1 MFAWFMGCH
10 ISSALCFAQFQ
21 YSVLAHTGFTVT
33 GDEWTDS
40 LYVTARHTSV
50 HWVNWRPAVKTGQLE
65 VLFVFVTF
73 VKCIRQ
79 KRIR

>member
-10 ISSALCFAQFQ
+10 ISFCLCSALCFAQFQ

-40 LYVTARHTSV
+40 LYVTARHT
-50 HWVNWRPAVKTGQLE
+50 TG
-65 VLFVFVTF
+65 
-73 VKCIRQ
+73 
-79 KRIR
+79 